1 MADVEAGQGAG
12 AGVVATWRTPLETT
26 ALILLAALVV
36 SIVGGI
42 VGAVFRPGAEAWVK
56 LSVLGISVVSPWHV
70 AVLAIAVGLV
80 FALRIPFPPDVRG
93 APTAPACC
101 YSARQCSARS
111 SCCCALIGIIGTIG
125 LDIFGV
131 TVPRKIGQ
139 IMELLG
145 GGAVAVAVGLL
156 ALRGQSL
163 VPAPV
168 RTPAPPTVPTTAEPG
183 APGVGRRPVRASPV
197 ALLGRQPLDRAGCRR
212 LDAEHR
218 PGAVDLVTRDVER
231 VTGIATRGRWSG

>member
-36 SIVGGI
+36 SIVGAI

-56 LSVLGISVVSPWHV
+56 LSVLGINVVRPWHV
-70 AVLAIAVGLV
+70 AVLVIAVGLV
-80 FALRIPFPPDVRG
+80 FALRMPFPPDVRG
-93 APTAPACC
+93 APTARLLLLGAAVL
-101 YSARQCSARS
+101 SAVVAL
-111 SCCCALIGIIGTIG
+111 CALIGIIGTIG

-131 TVPRKIGQ
+131 TIPRKIGQ

-183 APGVGRRPVRASPV
+183 APGWAADPYGRHQWRYWDGNRWTEQV
-197 ALLGRQPLDRAGCRR
+197 ADGSTQSTDPAQ
-212 LDAEHR
+212 
-218 PGAVDLVTRDVER
+218 
-231 VTGIATRGRWSG
+231 

>member
-36 SIVGGI
+36 SIVGAI
-42 VGAVFRPGAEAWVK
+42 VGAVFRPGTEAWVK

-70 AVLAIAVGLV
+70 AVLVIAVGLV

-93 APTAPACC
+93 AATARLLLLGAVVL
-101 YSARQCSARS
+101 SAVVAL
-111 SCCCALIGIIGTIG
+111 CAFIGIIGTIG

-183 APGVGRRPVRASPV
+183 APGWAADPYGRHQWRYWDGNRWTDQV
-197 ALLGRQPLDRAGCRR
+197 ADGSTQSTDPAQ
-212 LDAEHR
+212 
-218 PGAVDLVTRDVER
+218 
-231 VTGIATRGRWSG
+231 

>member
-12 AGVVATWRTPLETT
+12 GGVVATWRTPLETT

-36 SIVGGI
+36 SIVGAI

-70 AVLAIAVGLV
+70 AVLVIAVGLV

-93 APTAPACC
+93 APTARLLLLGAAVL
-101 YSARQCSARS
+101 SAVVAL
-111 SCCCALIGIIGTIG
+111 CAFIGIIGTIG

-168 RTPAPPTVPTTAEPG
+168 RTPAPPTVPTTAELG
-183 APGVGRRPVRASPV
+183 APGWAADPYGRHQWRYWDGNRWTEQV
-197 ALLGRQPLDRAGCRR
+197 ADGSTQSTDPAQ
-212 LDAEHR
+212 
-218 PGAVDLVTRDVER
+218 
-231 VTGIATRGRWSG
+231 

>member
-1 MADVEAGQGAG
+1 MADVEAGQGTG

-36 SIVGGI
+36 SIVGAI

-70 AVLAIAVGLV
+70 AVLVIAVGLV

-93 APTAPACC
+93 APTARLLLLGAVVL
-101 YSARQCSARS
+101 SAVVAL
-111 SCCCALIGIIGTIG
+111 CAFIGIIGTIG
-125 LDIFGV
+125 LDVFGV

-183 APGVGRRPVRASPV
+183 APGWAADPYGRHQWRYWDGNRWTDQV
-197 ALLGRQPLDRAGCRR
+197 ADGSTQSTDPAQ
-212 LDAEHR
+212 
-218 PGAVDLVTRDVER
+218 
-231 VTGIATRGRWSG
+231 

>member
-36 SIVGGI
+36 SIVGAI

-93 APTAPACC
+93 APTARLLLLGAAVL
-101 YSARQCSARS
+101 SAVVAL
-111 SCCCALIGIIGTIG
+111 CAFIGIIGTIG
-125 LDIFGV
+125 LDVFGV

-183 APGVGRRPVRASPV
+183 APGWAADPYGRHQWRYWDGNRWTDQV
-197 ALLGRQPLDRAGCRR
+197 ADGSTQSTDPAQ
-212 LDAEHR
+212 
-218 PGAVDLVTRDVER
+218 
-231 VTGIATRGRWSG
+231 

>member
-36 SIVGGI
+36 SIVGSI

-70 AVLAIAVGLV
+70 AVLVIAVGLV

-93 APTAPACC
+93 APTARLLLLGAAVL
-101 YSARQCSARS
+101 SAVVAL
-111 SCCCALIGIIGTIG
+111 CAFIGIIGTIG

-183 APGVGRRPVRASPV
+183 APGWAADPYGRHQWRYWDGNRWTEQV
-197 ALLGRQPLDRAGCRR
+197 ADGSTQSTDPAQ
-212 LDAEHR
+212 
-218 PGAVDLVTRDVER
+218 
-231 VTGIATRGRWSG
+231 

>member
-36 SIVGGI
+36 SIVGAI

-70 AVLAIAVGLV
+70 AVLVIAVGLV

-93 APTAPACC
+93 APTARLLLLGAVVL
-101 YSARQCSARS
+101 SAVVAL
-111 SCCCALIGIIGTIG
+111 CAFIGIIGTIG
-125 LDIFGV
+125 LDVFGV

-183 APGVGRRPVRASPV
+183 APGWAADPYGRHQWRYWDGNRWTDQV
-197 ALLGRQPLDRAGCRR
+197 ADGSTQSTDPAQ
-212 LDAEHR
+212 
-218 PGAVDLVTRDVER
+218 
-231 VTGIATRGRWSG
+231 

>member
-36 SIVGGI
+36 SIVGAI

-70 AVLAIAVGLV
+70 AVLVIAVGLV

-93 APTAPACC
+93 APTARLLLLGAAVL
-101 YSARQCSARS
+101 SAVVAL
-111 SCCCALIGIIGTIG
+111 CAFIGIIGTIG

-183 APGVGRRPVRASPV
+183 APGWAADPYGRHQWRYWDGRRWTEQV
-197 ALLGRQPLDRAGCRR
+197 ADGSTQSTDPAQ
-212 LDAEHR
+212 
-218 PGAVDLVTRDVER
+218 
-231 VTGIATRGRWSG
+231 

>member
-36 SIVGGI
+36 SIVGAI

-93 APTAPACC
+93 APTARLLLLGAAVL
-101 YSARQCSARS
+101 SAVVAL
-111 SCCCALIGIIGTIG
+111 CALIGIIGTIG

-183 APGVGRRPVRASPV
+183 AAGWAADPYGRHQWRYWDGNRWTEQV
-197 ALLGRQPLDRAGCRR
+197 ADGSTQSTDPAQ
-212 LDAEHR
+212 
-218 PGAVDLVTRDVER
+218 
-231 VTGIATRGRWSG
+231 

>member
-36 SIVGGI
+36 SIVGAI

-70 AVLAIAVGLV
+70 AVLVIAVGLV

-93 APTAPACC
+93 APTARLLLLGAAVL
-101 YSARQCSARS
+101 SAVVAL
-111 SCCCALIGIIGTIG
+111 CAFIGIIGTIG

-183 APGVGRRPVRASPV
+183 APGWAADPYGRHQWRYWDGNRWTEQV
-197 ALLGRQPLDRAGCRR
+197 ADGSTQSTDPAQ
-212 LDAEHR
+212 
-218 PGAVDLVTRDVER
+218 
-231 VTGIATRGRWSG
+231 

>member
-12 AGVVATWRTPLETT
+12 VGVVATWRTPLETT

-36 SIVGGI
+36 SIVGAI

-70 AVLAIAVGLV
+70 AVLVIAVGLV

-93 APTAPACC
+93 APTARLLLLGAAVL
-101 YSARQCSARS
+101 SAVVAL
-111 SCCCALIGIIGTIG
+111 CAFIGIIGTIG

-183 APGVGRRPVRASPV
+183 APGWAADPYGRHQWRYWDGNRWTE
-197 ALLGRQPLDRAGCRR
+197 Q
-212 LDAEHR
+212 DADGSTQSTD
-218 PGAVDLVTRDVER
+218 PAQ
-231 VTGIATRGRWSG
+231 

>member
-1 MADVEAGQGAG
+1 MADVEAGQGTG

-36 SIVGGI
+36 SIVGAI
-42 VGAVFRPGAEAWVK
+42 VGAVFRPGVEAWVK
-56 LSVLGISVVSPWHV
+56 LSVLGSSVVSPWHV
-70 AVLAIAVGLV
+70 AVLGIAVGLV

-93 APTAPACC
+93 APTARLLLLGAVVL
-101 YSARQCSARS
+101 SAVVAL
-111 SCCCALIGIIGTIG
+111 CAFIGIIGTIG

-183 APGVGRRPVRASPV
+183 APGWAADPYGRHQWRYWDGNRWTDQV
-197 ALLGRQPLDRAGCRR
+197 ADGSTQSTDPAQ
-212 LDAEHR
+212 
-218 PGAVDLVTRDVER
+218 
-231 VTGIATRGRWSG
+231 

>member
-36 SIVGGI
+36 SIVGAI
-42 VGAVFRPGAEAWVK
+42 VGALFRPGAEAWVK
-56 LSVLGISVVSPWHV
+56 LSVLGINVVSPWHV
-70 AVLAIAVGLV
+70 AVLVIAVGLV
-80 FALRIPFPPDVRG
+80 FALRMPFPPDVRG
-93 APTAPACC
+93 APTARLLLLGTAVL
-101 YSARQCSARS
+101 SAVVAL
-111 SCCCALIGIIGTIG
+111 CALIGIIGTIG

-131 TVPRKIGQ
+131 TIPRKIGQ

-183 APGVGRRPVRASPV
+183 APGWAADPYGRHQWRYWDGNRWTEQV
-197 ALLGRQPLDRAGCRR
+197 ADGSTQSTDPAQ
-212 LDAEHR
+212 
-218 PGAVDLVTRDVER
+218 
-231 VTGIATRGRWSG
+231 

>member
-36 SIVGGI
+36 SIVGAI

-93 APTAPACC
+93 APTARLLLLGAAVL
-101 YSARQCSARS
+101 SAVVAL
-111 SCCCALIGIIGTIG
+111 CAFIGIIGTIG

-183 APGVGRRPVRASPV
+183 APGWAADPYGRHQWRYWDGNRWTDQV
-197 ALLGRQPLDRAGCRR
+197 ADGSTQSTDPAQ
-212 LDAEHR
+212 
-218 PGAVDLVTRDVER
+218 
-231 VTGIATRGRWSG
+231 

>member
-36 SIVGGI
+36 SIVGAI
-42 VGAVFRPGAEAWVK
+42 VGALFRPGAEAWVK
-56 LSVLGISVVSPWHV
+56 LSVLGINVVSPWHV
-70 AVLAIAVGLV
+70 AVLVIAVGLV
-80 FALRIPFPPDVRG
+80 FALRMPFPPDVRG
-93 APTAPACC
+93 APTARLLLLGAAVL
-101 YSARQCSARS
+101 SAVVAL
-111 SCCCALIGIIGTIG
+111 CALIGIIGTIG

-131 TVPRKIGQ
+131 TIPRKIGQ

-183 APGVGRRPVRASPV
+183 APGWAADPYGRHQWRYWDGNRWTEQV
-197 ALLGRQPLDRAGCRR
+197 ADGSTQSTDPAQ
-212 LDAEHR
+212 
-218 PGAVDLVTRDVER
+218 
-231 VTGIATRGRWSG
+231 

>member
-1 MADVEAGQGAG
+1 MLSA
-12 AGVVATWRTPLETT
+12 VVAL
-26 ALILLAALVV
+26 
-36 SIVGGI
+36 
-42 VGAVFRPGAEAWVK
+42 
-56 LSVLGISVVSPWHV
+56 
-70 AVLAIAVGLV
+70 
-80 FALRIPFPPDVRG
+80 
-93 APTAPACC
+93 
-101 YSARQCSARS
+101 
-111 SCCCALIGIIGTIG
+111 CALIGIIGTIG

-183 APGVGRRPVRASPV
+183 AAGWAADPYGRHQWRYWDGNRWTEQV
-197 ALLGRQPLDRAGCRR
+197 ADGSTQSTDPAQ
-212 LDAEHR
+212 
-218 PGAVDLVTRDVER
+218 
-231 VTGIATRGRWSG
+231 

>member
-36 SIVGGI
+36 SIVGAI

-56 LSVLGISVVSPWHV
+56 LSVLGINVVSPWHV
-70 AVLAIAVGLV
+70 AVLVIAVGLV
-80 FALRIPFPPDVRG
+80 FALRMPFPPDVRG
-93 APTAPACC
+93 APTARLLLLGAAVL
-101 YSARQCSARS
+101 SAVVAL
-111 SCCCALIGIIGTIG
+111 CALIGIIGTIG

-131 TVPRKIGQ
+131 TIPRKIGQ

-183 APGVGRRPVRASPV
+183 APGWAADPYGRHQWRYWDGNRWTEQV
-197 ALLGRQPLDRAGCRR
+197 ADGSTQSTDPAQ
-212 LDAEHR
+212 
-218 PGAVDLVTRDVER
+218 
-231 VTGIATRGRWSG
+231 